1 MAYTK
6 INFQSWLEVK
16 EALEQG
22 EKTRCFNVRN
32 DGIEIMENGFIALEG
47 PHLPEKRLWFGK
59 GKVENG
65 YLVEINFDGNMIKI
79 KIK

>member
-6 INFQSWLEVK
+6 TNFQSWLEVK
-16 EALEQG
+16 EALERG
-22 EKTRCFNVRN
+22 EKIICFNVRN
-32 DGIEIMENGFIALEG
+32 AGIEMIENGFIALEG

-65 YLVEINFDGNMIKI
+65 YLVEINFDRDRIKL
-79 KIK
+79 K